1 VVVFNKGKVEQMGPP
16 QQLYEHPATPFV
28 TEFLGSV
35 NVLAGRSVQG
45 TAVLRDGML
54 LPAGDPVPDGPVSV
68 YVRPHDLEITRH
80 HGDEPSWPVKVSRL
94 VPLVG
99 LERVEVDLGEST
111 DLEIE
116 LTRERSRELDLRPG
130 DQVFVI
136 PKAPKVFQ
144 EGERSAANFA
154 I

>member
-1 VVVFNKGKVEQMGPP
+1 
-16 QQLYEHPATPFV
+16 
-28 TEFLGSV
+28 
-35 NVLAGRSVQG
+35 
-45 TAVLRDGML
+45 
-54 LPAGDPVPDGPVSV
+54 
-68 YVRPHDLEITRH
+68 
-80 HGDEPSWPVKVSRL
+80 
-94 VPLVG
+94 
-99 LERVEVDLGEST
+99 LERVEVDLGEGT

-144 EGERSAANFA
+144 EGERPAANFA